1 MRASNG
7 QTSPRRPPVQD
18 SFCGFSGL
26 SAVTARAGLVWVPG
40 LVSVVVTAMVAGT
53 PVAARGQTELAESP
67 AVDSPAEIS
76 PNPSASPAQKDEKT
90 GDKPVKK
97 KVAVIAHI
105 SLAGSMP
112 DGVGQGGL
120 LADVSPQLHRIIERL
135 DKAAADTRV
144 KGVVLSIESPAIGRG
159 RAAELRA
166 AIGRIRKAGK
176 PVAAHLVGA
185 DPIHYIV
192 ASACDTVA
200 MPPAAT
206 LEITGVRTEVTFYKA
221 MLDKIGVEAEIL
233 QVGEFKGAGEPL
245 TRASMS
251 PQLRSQY
258 EQFVGDLYEQLV
270 AGIAAD
276 RKLSTEQVQTLIDTG
291 VFTPEAAVDAKLIDA
306 VAYEDEVISGLAGR
320 LKIDQPKVTRDYAE
334 QKLDNDFSGI
344 GGLVKLVEV
353 LSGQKQAA
361 ATGKGKQI
369 AIIYLTGEIKEGKG
383 KDDLLGGG
391 SAGSD
396 SVIKAIREA
405 AKDDKV
411 AAIVLRI
418 DSPGGSALASD
429 LIWREAERTTK
440 PVVASLGDIAAS
452 GGYYVAVAA
461 DKIVAAPGTLTGSIG
476 VVGGKIAVGP
486 ALEKYGVHTDVV
498 AKGRNAGWLS
508 MQTPFTDNEREV
520 FLATMKDVYRLFTS
534 KVAAGRKL
542 DMEKL
547 ATLAEGRV
555 FTGRMAK
562 DLGLVDRL
570 GTLDDAIDE
579 ARKLAGIDADEAV
592 ERVLLPEP
600 RGLFNDLFGMA
611 GDAAPV
617 AGLAGSGASSGSNF
631 AREALIRAAL
641 LARMSGVPGLEG
653 LAAEADAL
661 VQLSSGRPLMMLPMR
676 VRVR

>member
-1 MRASNG
+1 MHPLYGRPISRQTTSAAALFRRFAVVLAAAALPPTVVMG
-7 QTSPRRPPVQD
+7 Q
-18 SFCGFSGL
+18 
-26 SAVTARAGLVWVPG
+26 
-40 LVSVVVTAMVAGT
+40 
-53 PVAARGQTELAESP
+53 AATAESP
-67 AVDSPAEIS
+67 TAVIA
-76 PNPSASPAQKDEKT
+76 T
-90 GDKPVKK
+90 TVDKPAKK
-97 KVAVIAHI
+97 KSALIAHI
-105 SLAGSMP
+105 SLAGSMA

-120 LADVSPQLHRIIERL
+120 LADISPHLHRIIERL
-135 DKAAADTRV
+135 DKAATDSRV

-159 RAAELRA
+159 RAEELRA

-176 PVAAHLVGA
+176 PVAAHLIGA
-185 DPIHYIV
+185 EPVHYMV
-192 ASACDTVA
+192 AAACNTVA

-206 LEITGVRTEVTFYKA
+206 LEITGVRTEVTFFKT
-221 MLDKIGVEAEIL
+221 MLDKLDVDAEIL

-245 TRASMS
+245 TRTSMS
-251 PQLRSQY
+251 PQLRAQY

-270 AGIAAD
+270 EGIAAD
-276 RKLSTEQVQTLIDTG
+276 RKLPVDEVRTLIDTG
-291 VFTPEAAVDAKLIDA
+291 VFTPEAAVEAKLIDA
-306 VAYEDEVISGLAGR
+306 VAYEDEVVSGLAGR
-320 LKIDQPKVTRDYAE
+320 LKIDEPKVARDYAE

-344 GGLVKLVEV
+344 AGLVKLVEL

-361 ATGKGKQI
+361 AAGKDKQI
-369 AIIYLTGEIKEGKG
+369 AIVYLTGEIKEGKG
-383 KDDLLGGG
+383 KDELLGGG
-391 SAGSD
+391 SAGSE

-405 AKDDKV
+405 AKNDKV

-440 PVVASLGDIAAS
+440 PVVASLSDTAAS

-476 VVGGKIAVGP
+476 VVGGKIAIGK
-486 ALEKYGVHTDVV
+486 AMEKYGVHTDVV

-508 MQTPFTDNEREV
+508 MQTPFTDHEREV

-570 GTLDDAIDE
+570 GTLEDAVDE
-579 ARKLAGIDADEAV
+579 AKKLAGIGEDEAV

-600 RGLFNDLFGMA
+600 RGLFDDLFGMA
-611 GDAAPV
+611 GAAAPV
-617 AGLAGSGASSGSNF
+617 ARLAGTGAAPGSSF
-631 AREALIRAAL
+631 AREALLRAAL
-641 LARMSGVPGLEG
+641 LARMAGVPGLEG

-661 VQLSSGRPLMMLPMR
+661 VQLSSGRPLLMLPMR

>member
-1 MRASNG
+1 MHPLHGRPSARQTMNAAAFFSPFALVLAGVVLSPTVVMG
-7 QTSPRRPPVQD
+7 Q
-18 SFCGFSGL
+18 
-26 SAVTARAGLVWVPG
+26 
-40 LVSVVVTAMVAGT
+40 
-53 PVAARGQTELAESP
+53 AATAESP
-67 AVDSPAEIS
+67 
-76 PNPSASPAQKDEKT
+76 K
-90 GDKPVKK
+90 
-97 KVAVIAHI
+97 AVIATTVDKPAKKKSALIAHI
-105 SLAGSMP
+105 TLAGSMA

-120 LADVSPQLHRIIERL
+120 LADVSPHLHRIIERL
-135 DKAAADTRV
+135 DKAATDSRV

-159 RAAELRA
+159 RAEELRA

-176 PVAAHLVGA
+176 PVAAHLIGG
-185 DPIHYIV
+185 DPVHYMV
-192 ASACDTVA
+192 AAACNTVA

-206 LEITGVRTEVTFYKA
+206 LEITGVRTEVTFFKA
-221 MLDKIGVEAEIL
+221 MLDKLDVDAEIL

-245 TRASMS
+245 TRTTMS
-251 PQLRSQY
+251 PQLRAQY

-270 AGIAAD
+270 EGIAAD
-276 RKLSTEQVQTLIDTG
+276 RKLPVEEVRTLIDTG
-291 VFTPEAAVDAKLIDA
+291 VFTPEAAVEAKLIDA
-306 VAYEDEVISGLAGR
+306 VAYEDEVVSGLAGR
-320 LKIDQPKVTRDYAE
+320 LKIDEPKVARDYAE

-344 GGLVKLVEV
+344 GGLVKLVEL

-361 ATGKGKQI
+361 AAGKDKQI
-369 AIIYLTGEIKEGKG
+369 AIVYLTGEIKEGKG
-383 KDDLLGGG
+383 KDELLGGG
-391 SAGSD
+391 SAGSE

-405 AKDDKV
+405 AKNDTV

-440 PVVASLGDIAAS
+440 PVVASLSDTAAS

-476 VVGGKIAVGP
+476 VVGGKIAIGK

-508 MQTPFTDNEREV
+508 MQTPFTDHEREV

-570 GTLDDAIDE
+570 GTLDDAVDE
-579 ARKLAGIDADEAV
+579 AKKLAGIGEDEAV

-600 RGLFNDLFGMA
+600 RGLFDDLFGII
-611 GDAAPV
+611 GEAAPV
-617 AGLAGSGASSGSNF
+617 ARLAGATSRSGVSLASD
-631 AREALIRAAL
+631 ALVRAAL
-641 LARMSGVPGLEG
+641 LARMAGVPGLEG
-653 LAAEADAL
+653 LAAEAEAL
-661 VQLSSGRPLMMLPMR
+661 VQLSSGQPLLMLPMR

>member
-1 MRASNG
+1 MHHFFGISSTNGAIRRACSIGVSCLAALLLAAAAMPLATVCG
-7 QTSPRRPPVQD
+7 QTATAEPAGQVGKAAD
-18 SFCGFSGL
+18 KDKD
-26 SAVTARAGLVWVPG
+26 ARA
-40 LVSVVVTAMVAGT
+40 
-53 PVAARGQTELAESP
+53 AEKQ
-67 AVDSPAEIS
+67 A
-76 PNPSASPAQKDEKT
+76 
-90 GDKPVKK
+90 KK
-97 KVAVIAHI
+97 KSPVIAQI
-105 SLAGSMP
+105 TLAGSIP

-120 LADVSPQLHRIIERL
+120 LADVSPHLHRLVERL
-135 DKAAADTRV
+135 DKAATDSRV
-144 KGVVLSIESPAIGRG
+144 KGVVLTIESPTIGRG
-159 RAAELRA
+159 RAEELRA

-176 PVAAHLVGA
+176 PVAAHLVGG
-185 DPIHYIV
+185 DPVHYIV
-192 ASACDTVA
+192 ATACDTVS

-206 LEITGVRTEVTFYKA
+206 LEITGVRTEVTFFKA
-221 MLDKIGVEAEIL
+221 MLDKLDVNAEIL

-245 TRASMS
+245 TRTSMS
-251 PQLRSQY
+251 PQLRAQY

-270 AGIAAD
+270 ERIAAD
-276 RKLSTEQVQTLIDTG
+276 RKLPADEVRTLIDTG
-291 VFTPEAAVDAKLIDA
+291 VFTPETALKAKLIDA

-320 LKIDQPKVTRDYAE
+320 LKLDEPKISRDYAE
-334 QKLDNDFSGI
+334 QKMDNDFSGI
-344 GGLVKLVEV
+344 GGLVKLVEL

-361 ATGKGKQI
+361 AAGKDKQI

-383 KDDLLGGG
+383 KDELLAGG

-396 SVIKAIREA
+396 SVIKAIRDA

-440 PVVASLGDIAAS
+440 PVVASLSDVAAS

-476 VVGGKIAVGP
+476 VVGGKIAVGK

-508 MQTPFTDNEREV
+508 MQTPFTEQEREV

-542 DMEKL
+542 DMETIGK
-547 ATLAEGRV
+547 LAEGRV

-579 ARKLAGIDADEAV
+579 AKKLAGIDADEAI

-600 RGLFNDLFGMA
+600 RGLFDDLFGMA

-617 AGLAGSGASSGSNF
+617 ARLAGAGNASGSSF
-631 AREALIRAAL
+631 AREALVRAAL
-641 LARMSGVPGLEG
+641 LARMAGVPGLEG

>member
-1 MRASNG
+1 MRHLFSR
-7 QTSPRRPPVQD
+7 PRSRQ
-18 SFCGFSGL
+18 SS
-26 SAVTARAGLVWVPG
+26 TATAALRRTALVAGVMALTAWP
-40 LVSVVVTAMVAGT
+40 SAMVMGQAT
-53 PVAARGQTELAESP
+53 TAEPPAAVSAAPDAEK
-67 AVDSPAEIS
+67 DAEKNAKS
-76 PNPSASPAQKDEKT
+76 T
-90 GDKPVKK
+90 GKSVKK
-97 KVAVIAHI
+97 KSALIAQI
-105 SLAGSMP
+105 TLAGSVA

-120 LADVSPQLHRIIERL
+120 LADVSPHLHRIIERL
-135 DKAAADTRV
+135 DKAASDARV
-144 KGVVLSIESPAIGRG
+144 KGVVLTIESPSLGRG
-159 RAAELRA
+159 RAEELRA
-166 AIGRIRKAGK
+166 AIARVRKAGK
-176 PVAAHLVGA
+176 PVAAHLIGG
-185 DPIHYIV
+185 DPVHYMV
-192 ASACDTVA
+192 AAACDTVA
-200 MPPAAT
+200 MPPAAA
-206 LEITGVRTEVTFYKA
+206 LEITGVRTEVTFFKA
-221 MLDKIGVEAEIL
+221 MLDTLGVDAEIL

-245 TRASMS
+245 TRTSMS
-251 PQLRSQY
+251 PQLRAQY

-270 AGIAAD
+270 EGIAAD
-276 RKLSTEQVQTLIDTG
+276 RKLPVDEVRSLIDTG
-291 VFTPEAAVDAKLIDA
+291 VFTPEAAVEAKLIDA

-320 LKIDQPKVTRDYAE
+320 LKIDEPKIARDYAE
-334 QKLDNDFSGI
+334 QKIDNDFSGI
-344 GGLVKLVEV
+344 GGLVKLVEL

-361 ATGKGKQI
+361 AAGKDKQI

-391 SAGSD
+391 SAGSE
-396 SVIKAIREA
+396 SVIKAIRDA

-440 PVVASLGDIAAS
+440 PVVASLSDTAAS

-476 VVGGKIAVGP
+476 VVGGKIAVGK

-508 MQTPFTDNEREV
+508 MQTPFTDHEREV

-534 KVAAGRKL
+534 KVASGRKM

-555 FTGRMAK
+555 FTGRTAK
-562 DLGLVDRL
+562 ELGLVDRL
-570 GTLDDAIDE
+570 GTLEDAVDE
-579 ARKLAGIDADEAV
+579 AKKLAGIGADEAI

-600 RGLFNDLFGMA
+600 RGLFDDLFGMA
-611 GDAAPV
+611 GEVAPV
-617 AGLAGSGASSGSNF
+617 AGLAGRGAASGSNL
-631 AREALIRAAL
+631 AREALVRAAL
-641 LARMSGVPGLEG
+641 FARMTGVPGLEG
-653 LAAEADAL
+653 LVAEAEAL

>member
-1 MRASNG
+1 MHPLYGRPSSRQTTSAAALFRRFAVVFAAVALPPTVVMG
-7 QTSPRRPPVQD
+7 Q
-18 SFCGFSGL
+18 
-26 SAVTARAGLVWVPG
+26 
-40 LVSVVVTAMVAGT
+40 
-53 PVAARGQTELAESP
+53 AATAESP
-67 AVDSPAEIS
+67 TAVIA
-76 PNPSASPAQKDEKT
+76 T
-90 GDKPVKK
+90 TVDKPAKK
-97 KVAVIAHI
+97 KSALIAHI
-105 SLAGSMP
+105 SLAGSMA

-120 LADVSPQLHRIIERL
+120 LADISPHLHRIIERL
-135 DKAAADTRV
+135 DKAATDSRV

-159 RAAELRA
+159 RAEELRA

-176 PVAAHLVGA
+176 PVAAHLIGA
-185 DPIHYIV
+185 DPVHYMV
-192 ASACDTVA
+192 AAACNTVA

-206 LEITGVRTEVTFYKA
+206 LEITGVRTEVTFFKT
-221 MLDKIGVEAEIL
+221 MLDKLDVDAEIL

-245 TRASMS
+245 TRTSMS
-251 PQLRSQY
+251 PQLRAQY

-270 AGIAAD
+270 EGIAAD
-276 RKLSTEQVQTLIDTG
+276 RKLPVDEVRTLIDTG
-291 VFTPEAAVDAKLIDA
+291 VFTPEAAVEAKLIDA
-306 VAYEDEVISGLAGR
+306 VAYEDEVVSGLAGR
-320 LKIDQPKVTRDYAE
+320 LKIDEPKVARDYAE

-344 GGLVKLVEV
+344 AGLVKLVEL

-361 ATGKGKQI
+361 AAGKDKQI
-369 AIIYLTGEIKEGKG
+369 AIVYLTGEIKEGKG
-383 KDDLLGGG
+383 KDELLGGG
-391 SAGSD
+391 SAGSE

-405 AKDDKV
+405 AKNDKV

-440 PVVASLGDIAAS
+440 PVVASLSDTAAS

-476 VVGGKIAVGP
+476 VVGGKIAIGK
-486 ALEKYGVHTDVV
+486 AMEKYGVHTDVV

-508 MQTPFTDNEREV
+508 MQTPFTDHEREV

-570 GTLDDAIDE
+570 GTLEDAVDE
-579 ARKLAGIDADEAV
+579 AKKLAGIGEDEAV

-600 RGLFNDLFGMA
+600 RGLFDDLFGMA
-611 GDAAPV
+611 GEAAPV
-617 AGLAGSGASSGSNF
+617 ARLAGTGAAPGSSF
-631 AREALIRAAL
+631 AREALLRAAL
-641 LARMSGVPGLEG
+641 LARMAGVPGLEG

-661 VQLSSGRPLMMLPMR
+661 VQLSSGRPLLMLPMR